1 MSVQKAEIIFCI
13 VETKGAERDWGYKP
27 ILENKVCLKSK
38 PHKELVVDQQ
48 DSTGTYIVKQDNLLV
63 LKGITV
69 NISTRQ

>member
-1 MSVQKAEIIFCI
+1 MSVGNWTFHL
-13 VETKGAERDWGYKP
+13 

-38 PHKELVVDQQ
+38 PQKELVVDQQ

-63 LKGITV
+63 LKGIIV

>member
-1 MSVQKAEIIFCI
+1 MSVGNW
-13 VETKGAERDWGYKP
+13 TSHL

-63 LKGITV
+63 LKGIIV